1 MKITLRKTLTCTA
14 LSCYAL
20 FIYKIFITSYY
31 FMSWISENNT
41 KRGYK
46 TYLKKNKWNDVDK
59 ANIKNNISYVGYE
72 KKFQNY
78 ELVKGYVANIR
89 NNKLVD
95 SFETDIQN
103 NSSVPVFETN
113 FKKNQ
118 VDARNKITIN
128 NSGFYKKWKKKNDF
142 DVAYETNTKKIKLDV
157 GDKTNFKNNYLND
170 DYKKSRNKNRLN
182 HVGYKERTKYNVF
195 SISNKTKTENNN
207 VNIIS
212 KTNKK
217 VIDIK
222 LKMIQSKPIKITQNI
237 RTDWT
242 DMIKVHQNIYN
253 KFTDKELQN
262 YFAQERISNKLFENP
277 LDITSD
283 FNLLKSLFPNPI
295 EHRDRVIGQ
304 LLLKLKTN
312 ETKIILTYNQDIIS
326 NAKLKKCNVNKCIVK
341 TNISELS
348 SADVVL
354 FESSH
359 SLRTI
364 KKHKKNQVWILYQ
377 LESPLN
383 SAIQV
388 AKNLINWTATYRRD
402 SVISTPYERFTPYL
416 NVSKFPKNPLRNY
429 ALNKTKSVA
438 WFVSNCADDNGRSIL
453 AKKLSKYIKV
463 DIYGLCG
470 TLECQR
476 SDVDCFK
483 KLKREYKFYLSFENS
498 NCKDY
503 VTEKLFWNAY
513 ENDVVPVVMG
523 AHPNEYKRIAP
534 PHSYIHVD
542 DFPSVKDLAKYL
554 NFLDQNDI
562 YYNQYFLWKNTGSF
576 IDTKFTCRLCA
587 MAHLAP
593 MFPMWYSN
601 LNSWWSETCLVNTK
615 IASWKN
621 EKEIKSYA
629 KHIKYGYKR
638 K

>member
-1 MKITLRKTLTCTA
+1 MKIA
-14 LSCYAL
+14 
-20 FIYKIFITSYY
+20 
-31 FMSWISENNT
+31 
-41 KRGYK
+41 
-46 TYLKKNKWNDVDK
+46 
-59 ANIKNNISYVGYE
+59 KNNLDYY
-72 KKFQNY
+72 
-78 ELVKGYVANIR
+78 
-89 NNKLVD
+89 NK
-95 SFETDIQN
+95 
-103 NSSVPVFETN
+103 
-113 FKKNQ
+113 
-118 VDARNKITIN
+118 R
-128 NSGFYKKWKKKNDF
+128 KKKNDDF
-142 DVAYETNTKKIKLDV
+142 DVAYETNIKKIKLGV
-157 GDKTNFKNNYLND
+157 GGKTNFKNNNLND
-170 DYKKSRNKNRLN
+170 GHKKSRNKNRLN

-195 SISNKTKTENNN
+195 NISNKAKTENSN
-207 VNIIS
+207 VNIAS

-222 LKMIQSKPIKITQNI
+222 LKMKRSKSIKITQNI

-242 DMIKVHQNIYN
+242 EMIKVHKNIYN

-262 YFAQERISNKLFENP
+262 YFAQERISNRLFENP
-277 LDITSD
+277 LDTTSD

-312 ETKIILTYNQDIIS
+312 KTQIILAYDQDSVIS
-326 NAKLKKCNVNKCIVK
+326 NAKLKKCNVNRCIIK

-348 SADVVL
+348 TADVVL

-364 KKHKKNQVWILYQ
+364 TKHKNNQVWILYQ

-383 SAIQV
+383 SATQV
-388 AKNLINWTATYRRD
+388 ANNLINWTATYRRD

-438 WFVSNCADDNGRSIL
+438 WFVSNCADGNGRSIL
-453 AKKLSKYIKV
+453 AKKLNKYIKV
-463 DIYGLCG
+463 DVYGFCG
-470 TLECQR
+470 TLKCQR

-513 ENDVVPVVMG
+513 ENDVIPVVMG

-554 NFLDQNDI
+554 NFLDQNDL

-601 LNSWWSETCLVNTK
+601 LNSWWNKTCLVNAK

-621 EKEIKSYA
+621 MKEIKFYA
-629 KHIKYGYKR
+629 KHIKYGY
-638 K
+638 